1 MPVVKIANPI
11 YDTIF
16 KYLMEDL
23 DIASDFLSLILETP
37 ILALE
42 FCNKEG
48 IRTVLDTGPVSKRF
62 GLYHLDFKALITD
75 EKGEQKK
82 VIIELQKGFGHADLY
97 RFRDYLGNE
106 YLPKKTKVKNPKN
119 TEYRQY
125 TDLKVYD
132 ESEDILPLI
141 CIYILGFP
149 LKDKLLIIKRK
160 GQFSN
165 QNNDL
170 LAVNDPFIKC
180 VNHDFYAIQITEIPE
195 TPKTELETVLSVF
208 EQSFLDEDK
217 SWLKKYEHV
226 LDHEL
231 LKRILKKLQLLANDE
246 NIAKEIEQEEK
257 GRLFLEHHDREW
269 KKALREKDKALHQEK
284 TKKKQ
289 EEAKRKQEEAKRK
302 QEEAKRKQEEAKRKQ
317 LKAQL
322 WLGPFKHKLSRLSFP
337 RRRESRIVN
346 RTDIISAATQ
356 LWMPAFAGMTSPFY
370 ILSNGSTHRTIPT
383 KPHPIWHESRGS
395 QTYFGLQPQNGLTH
409 KFVFVQ
415 TQPQMVQVA

>member
-1 MPVVKIANPI
+1 MKIANPI

-42 FCNKEG
+42 FCNREG
-48 IRTVLDTGPVSKRF
+48 IRTVLDTGPVSERF

-119 TEYRQY
+119 TKDRQF

-141 CIYILGFP
+141 CIYILGFS
-149 LKDKLLIIKRK
+149 LKDKALMIKRK

-165 QNNDL
+165 QDNEP
-170 LAVNDPFIKC
+170 LAENDPFIKC
-180 VNHDFYAIQITEIPE
+180 LNHDFYAIQVPEIPE
-195 TPKTELETVLSVF
+195 APKTELETVLSVF
-208 EQSFLDEDK
+208 EQRFLDEDK
-217 SWLKKYEHV
+217 SWLKQYEHV
-226 LDHEL
+226 LDNDL
-231 LKRILKKLQLLANDE
+231 LKKILKKLQLLANDE
-246 NIAKEIEQEEK
+246 SIAKEIEQEEK

-269 KKALREKDKALHQEK
+269 KKALQEKDEALHQEE
-284 TKKKQ
+284 TKRKEEETKRKAGEAQIKAFQ
-289 EEAKRKQEEAKRK
+289 EQRMRSLQSLLDTGMDETQAKRI
-302 QEEAKRKQEEAKRKQ
+302 
-317 LKAQL
+317 
-322 WLGPFKHKLSRLSFP
+322 LGMDS
-337 RRRESRIVN
+337 
-346 RTDIISAATQ
+346 
-356 LWMPAFAGMTSPFY
+356 
-370 ILSNGSTHRTIPT
+370 
-383 KPHPIWHESRGS
+383 
-395 QTYFGLQPQNGLTH
+395 
-409 KFVFVQ
+409 
-415 TQPQMVQVA
+415 